1 MQLNTLLDKIKS
13 KSAEDPVFRDS
24 LLSAYEGDDPIA
36 DFCRLCQNAGIEIY
50 PMDIADADDSVYAA
64 MRRSTNGGGEN
75 SPHLG
80 WEEDIFGN
88 FIADLRQL

>member
-1 MQLNTLLDKIKS
+1 MQLNTLLDKIKA
-13 KSAEDPVFRDS
+13 KSVEDPAFRDS
-24 LLSAYEGDDPIA
+24 LLAAYEGDDPIA
-36 DFCRLCQNAGIEIY
+36 DFCRLCQNEGIEIY
-50 PMDIADADDSVYAA
+50 PMVIADADESVYAA

-80 WEEDIFGN
+80 WEEDIFAS